1 MEINAVSMLA
11 APAMETGDPVPPVN
25 LANASAR
32 FAALM
37 EAEAPDRA
45 GAVSSVQESDVLL
58 PPPVERST
66 LGDAILGSVRQM
78 SSDFS
83 FKWAQVQQLVDQD
96 VTSMQDLLRMQ
107 IAMTQSSVQY
117 EMIGK
122 AISKS
127 TQNFD
132 QLVRLQ

>member
-1 MEINAVSMLA
+1 MEINTVAMLA
-11 APAMETGDPVPPVN
+11 TPTMEASTPTQPVG
-25 LANASAR
+25 LASASAR
-32 FAALM
+32 FSALM
-37 EAEAPDRA
+37 EAEAPSNPA
-45 GAVSSVQESDVLL
+45 AVTNVAATEVLL
-58 PPPVERST
+58 PPPVESST

-83 FKWAQVQQLVDQD
+83 FKWSQVQQLVDQE
-96 VTSMQDLLRMQ
+96 VTSIQDLLRMQ
-107 IAMTQSSVQY
+107 IAMTQASVQY
-117 EMIGK
+117 EMVGK